1 MARIVDGTGFN
12 ARRIQEANNKFIK
25 NTLTFKNSN
34 GDLTVVSTKEL
45 NEELFSYIE
54 SEMMKYPELKTDKV
68 KQDIEDKLTEKLNNM
83 ENLLLDHIN
92 NKITKITQEIVS
104 KTNKRYIDGEV
115 NRLLNEKLEKLKNL
129 L

>member
-1 MARIVDGTGFN
+1 MARIVDGSFN
-12 ARRIQEANNKFIK
+12 ERRRIEANNQFIK

-45 NEELFSYIE
+45 NQELFSYIE
-54 SEMMKYPELKTDKV
+54 SEMMKYPELKTDRV

-83 ENLLLDHIN
+83 EIILLDHIN
-92 NKITKITQEIVS
+92 NKINKITQEIVS